1 MTVRICRS
9 LRNVVNNL
17 WLVCCRPAPGG
28 LRSAGCSTAPIATL
42 GGESGPWEITVTN
55 QLGQVGNSAIQCMML
70 RGDYSLVC
78 VSFSFTQR
86 YIIIVIMPMVLLIA
100 FIDVYL
106 CKLMHFYA
114 SLHSFLLF
122 SFILFIARYYM
133 KVYAYHV
140 KVCYPCVLDIP

>member
-1 MTVRICRS
+1 MEDITDPES
-9 LRNVVNNL
+9 LRLNAKAN
-17 WLVCCRPAPGG
+17 R
-28 LRSAGCSTAPIATL
+28 T
-42 GGESGPWEITVTN
+42 
-55 QLGQVGNSAIQCMML
+55 
-70 RGDYSLVC
+70 
-78 VSFSFTQR
+78 VSFYGWMRGVPLKNKGTVHIPGKNLIGQYHK

-114 SLHSFLLF
+114 SLQSFLLF